1 MEFKTLL
8 ANAQRAF
15 DNKSWREAADAWQ
28 VVLESDQGGDD
39 PDYLFKGARSMR
51 LAGRCE
57 QAEAYIAKAI
67 DLSTDRADLFV
78 EAARISTKA
87 EDWVLSAARWDKVA
101 ALTIT
106 NHAKRRSSWISTVIN
121 RAHAHQML
129 GNFAGS
135 EKIVDDEMARGSDTV
150 GLRNA
155 KSAAVAGLIRDKR
168 VVTPLADIAPVSK
181 VDIPTICEC
190 FWEAEQKF
198 SLTRFAID
206 GIYVW
211 PLIRMQTYYRLTQL
225 VGIYDAPHPNHI
237 GKKQKIEVNLATQE
251 ALTRLSQTAAHA
263 TIGALTSRMMS
274 SMWTLFNSLERNQKS
289 PYNTDI
295 AVLMATR
302 KVRGEELYT
311 LALRQEAGP
320 RALLLDRG
328 QGEKV
333 KEGAVDFDKLV
344 AQFLL
349 QKEKA
354 SDVFVS
360 VEERLLLDGVRTF
373 FERRLN
379 INLGDLVLAAQ
390 RALVQFRA
398 VQQGFVAFWKTH
410 PVERFF
416 LTNAYGVTTRA
427 AMVAAQQCG
436 IHTIELQHG
445 FISKYHLGYSWPEQ
459 EEVPYTPDE
468 LWGFG
473 DYWPHATP
481 LARSISPRT
490 IGAPYVT
497 DLAEKTE
504 GNSNQNLVVFTSQG
518 VVGRQLVEWA
528 IETAA
533 RCPEKEVIFRLH
545 PSENLEAY
553 EQQLGSPEELPANF
567 SFSHRQPVI
576 FELLAKADIQVGAFS
591 TTLLEGMLLGCRTV
605 VVNLPGVEYMAPVID
620 RGDALFVKNI
630 DELASRLDEAPSAQ
644 NPSYYYAKPVSPLL

>member
-1 MEFKTLL
+1 MKFKTLL
-8 ANAQRAF
+8 ASAQTAF
-15 DNKSWREAADAWQ
+15 ENKNWREAADAWE
-28 VVLESDQGGDD
+28 VVLGCAQGSNN
-39 PDYLFKGARSMR
+39 PNYLFKGARSMR
-51 LAGRCE
+51 MAGRSA
-57 QAEAYIAKAI
+57 QAEEYIAKAI
-67 DLSTDRADLFV
+67 DLSADRADLFA

-87 EDWVLSAARWDKVA
+87 EDWALSAARWDKVA
-101 ALTIT
+101 ALTG
-106 NHAKRRSSWISTVIN
+106 NNRANRSSAWIATVIN

-129 GNFAGS
+129 GDFARS
-135 EKIVDDEMARGSDTV
+135 EKIVDEEMARGSDTV

-155 KSAAVAGLIRDKR
+155 KAAAVAGLMRDDR
-168 VVTPLADIAPVSK
+168 IATPLAHITPVSK

-190 FWEAEQKF
+190 FWDAERELG
-198 SLTRFAID
+198 LTRFTIE

-225 VGIYDAPHPNHI
+225 VGIYDAPHPNHVE
-237 GKKQKIEVNLATQE
+237 KKRQTEVNPATRAVLA
-251 ALTRLSQTAAHA
+251 RMRQTSASTAHA
-263 TIGALTSRMMS
+263 SLGSRMKN
-274 SMWTLFNSLERNQKS
+274 SMRTLLGGLKRNTKS
-289 PYNTDI
+289 FTNADI

-302 KVRGEELYT
+302 KVQGEELYT
-311 LALRQEAGP
+311 LALRQEAGS

-333 KEGAVDFDKLV
+333 KEGAVDFDNLV
-344 AQFLL
+344 TQFLL
-349 QKEKA
+349 RKDKV

-360 VEERLLLDGVRTF
+360 VEERLVLEGVRTF
-373 FERRLN
+373 FENRLN
-379 INLGDLVLAAQ
+379 LNLGDLVLVSQ
-390 RALVQFRA
+390 KALVQFRA
-398 VQQGFVAFWKTH
+398 VQQGFVEFWKAH

-427 AMVAAQQCG
+427 AMVAAQECG
-436 IHTIELQHG
+436 IRTIELQHG

-459 EEVPYTPDE
+459 EEVPYAPDE

-473 DYWPHATP
+473 DYWPHVTP
-481 LARSISPRT
+481 LARGISPRT

-497 DLAEKTE
+497 GMAEKAK

-533 RCPEKEVIFRLH
+533 RCPEKEVVFRLH
-545 PSENLEAY
+545 PSEQLETY
-553 EQQLGSPEELPANF
+553 EQQIGSLEELPVNF

-576 FELLAKADIQVGAFS
+576 FELLAQAETQVGAFS

-630 DELASRLDEAPSAQ
+630 DELASRLDEAPRAQ
-644 NPSYYYAKPVSPLL
+644 DPSYYYAKPVSPLL